1 MIKFNDVQMGY
12 VDSVLIIDK
21 HYNIVHALRFNPR
34 FDNDINENIYNE
46 YNDKNFFEV
55 YSNVKRNES
64 SIVECMEKGQ
74 VISRKDQIFVDY
86 KGNIFNTNNITMPI
100 IKKGEIVG
108 VIEISQDITSIE
120 NDENI
125 RKLKKNNINK
135 NKYNDETDNISFEDI
150 ISINSEM
157 HENIR
162 KAKIYSK
169 NKNPL
174 LIYGETGTGKE
185 LFARAI
191 GNSIVDDKSKFIT
204 QNCAAIPEN
213 LFESLLFGVEKGAYT
228 GAEKCQGLFQL
239 ADGGVLFL
247 DEINSMPLNLQAK
260 LLRVLQDKKV
270 RSIGSRQ
277 EKIID
282 VKIITAMNITPE
294 KALKTNKIRED
305 LFYRLGSSMINI
317 TPLRD
322 RIEDI
327 PIYVNEFIEYYNN
340 LYRKSVRGVSKELMN
355 YFVNYNWNG
364 NVRELKHV
372 LESIISTSKKDV
384 LDYENLPIYMKK
396 KLHPKTKNDG
406 NIEKVQFSSLRGTL
420 EKVERDMIIKAL
432 TYTGGKI
439 NNSAELLKIP
449 RQTLKYKIDKLEID
463 INQYRRQ

>member
-1 MIKFNDVQMGY
+1 MLKFNNVEMSY

-21 HYNIVHALRFNPR
+21 HYNVVHALRFNPR
-34 FDNDINENIYNE
+34 FDNDVNENIYNE

-55 YSNVKRNES
+55 YASVKRNES
-64 SIVECMEKGQ
+64 SIVECMETGK

-135 NKYNDETDNISFEDI
+135 SKYNDEIDGITFEDI
-150 ISINSEM
+150 ISINTEM

-162 KAKIYSK
+162 KAKIYSE

-191 GNSIVDDKSKFIT
+191 GNSIVKDKSKFIT

-228 GAEKCQGLFQL
+228 GAEKSEGLFQL

-260 LLRVLQDKKV
+260 LLRVMQDKKV
-270 RSIGSRQ
+270 RAIGSRK
-277 EKIID
+277 EKRID

-294 KALKTNKIRED
+294 KALKTKKLRED
-305 LFYRLGSSMINI
+305 LFYRLSSSMINI
-317 TPLRD
+317 PPLRD
-322 RIEDI
+322 RIEDV
-327 PIYVNEFIEYYNN
+327 PVYVNEFIRYYNN
-340 LYRKSVRGVSKELMN
+340 VYRKSVRGVSKELMN

-364 NVRELKHV
+364 NIRELKHI
-372 LESIISTSKKDV
+372 LESIISTSKQDI
-384 LDYENLPIYMKK
+384 LEYENLPIYMKK
-396 KLHPKTKNDG
+396 KLHPETKN
-406 NIEKVQFSSLRGTL
+406 NENLEKVQFSSLRGTL

-432 TYTGGKI
+432 AFSGGKI
-439 NNSAELLKIP
+439 KKSAELLKIP
-449 RQTLKYKIDKLEID
+449 RQTLKYKIDKLKID
-463 INQYRRQ
+463 INSYKRQ